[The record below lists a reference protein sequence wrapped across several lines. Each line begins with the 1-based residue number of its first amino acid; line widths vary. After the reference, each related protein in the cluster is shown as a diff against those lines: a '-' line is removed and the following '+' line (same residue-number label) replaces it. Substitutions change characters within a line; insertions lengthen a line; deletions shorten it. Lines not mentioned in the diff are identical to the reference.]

1 MGSTT
6 ETRSSTARTGEI
18 MGERDDAAAFWLGY
32 NVGYLCFMP
41 TFVDA
46 RRLSEELFYMLEN
59 MRRLGLESS
68 DVFSEAMGLASR
80 IGSVS
85 GPLPGDL
92 ASEVSSLAFS
102 WRSKLAEIVGNRGA
116 FWLGYNV
123 VYIST
128 QLRRT
133 AAGILLRELYFLTE
147 NLKASGLASGILLE
161 DIARVQRR
169 IQQVGGNSLL
179 DEETAKILEE
189 ACGRWKAEILRRLR
203 V

>member
-1 MGSTT
+1 MGFTT
-6 ETRSSTARTGEI
+6 ETLSSTAR
-18 MGERDDAAAFWLGY
+18 MGDEMEKQNDATVFWLGY

-46 RRLSEELFYMLEN
+46 KRLSEELFYMLEN
-59 MRRLGLESS
+59 MRRLGLDSS
-68 DVFSEAMGLASR
+68 DVFSEAMGLASK
-80 IGSVS
+80 IGSIS
-85 GPLPGDL
+85 GQLPGDL

-102 WRSKLAEIVGNRGA
+102 WRSKIAGVVGNKGA

-133 AAGILLRELYFLTE
+133 AAGILLRELHFLTE
-147 NLKASGLASGILLE
+147 NLKASGLASGSLLE
-161 DIARVQRR
+161 DIARVQRK

-179 DEETAKILEE
+179 DEEMARMLEE
-189 ACGRWKAEILRRLR
+189 ACSRWKAEILRRLQ